1 MTLPNERVV
10 KALSNNIELAT
21 RLTLHCSG
29 LSWQLKR
36 APDEQAHG
44 SLRRWT
50 LHVCSLQSGNL
61 KISFQSVAG

>member
-29 LSWQLKR
+29 LS
-36 APDEQAHG
+36 
-44 SLRRWT
+44 
-50 LHVCSLQSGNL
+50 
-61 KISFQSVAG
+61 